1 MTLKESLG
9 LLRGVKDKE
18 LMHYASSL
26 SFHTMLSLIPVLLIS
41 LSIFTQL
48 PSFKEYYGKI
58 KEFIFSSLL
67 PSQQDVIA
75 GYIET
80 FLSNTVGMGVFGFVV
95 VLFTSVMFFREYEYI
110 INKILNTNPRGI
122 WQSISAYWTLITL
135 GPLALGVSFYLSGV
149 FQKLLDSSQ
158 FTRWINI
165 LAIFPYLI
173 VWALFFATY
182 MISSG
187 RNLKTKWVLVA
198 SFVASL
204 IWYGCKSLFVFY
216 VSYNSTYL
224 SIYGSFSTILFFF
237 IWVYVSWIIFL
248 YGVKLS
254 GYLDEYKWNNSN
266 QDSKDSKEP
275 VFYCKDGKDQIA

>member
-1 MTLKESLG
+1 MQAKETLG
-9 LLRGVKDKE
+9 LLKGIKDKE

-48 PSFKEYYGKI
+48 PSFKEYYGRI

-110 INKILNTNPRGI
+110 INLILDAKPRPI

-135 GPLALGVSFYLSGV
+135 GPLALGISFYLSGV
-149 FQKLLDSSQ
+149 LQKLLNSSD

-165 LAIFPYLI
+165 LSIFPYLI

-187 RNLKTKWVLVA
+187 RSLTTKWVLLS
-198 SFVASL
+198 SFIASL
-204 IWYGCKSLFVFY
+204 VWYACKSLFVFY

-237 IWVYVSWIIFL
+237 IWIYVSWIIFL
-248 YGVKLS
+248 FGVKLC
-254 GYLDEYKWNNSN
+254 GYLEDKKGHKPQSNNPNS
-266 QDSKDSKEP
+266 QEP
-275 VFYCKDGKDQIA
+275 TPNRQETHS

>member
-1 MTLKESLG
+1 MTLKEAFG
-9 LLRGVKDKE
+9 LLKSIKDKE

-48 PSFKEYYGKI
+48 PSFKEYYGRI

-110 INKILNTNPRGI
+110 INIILKAKPRAI

-149 FQKLLDSSQ
+149 LQNLLDSSE

-165 LAIFPYLI
+165 LSIFPYLI

-187 RNLKTKWVLVA
+187 RNMSAKWVGVA

-204 IWYGCKSLFVFY
+204 VWYGCKSLFVFY

-237 IWVYVSWIIFL
+237 VWIYASWIIFL
-248 YGVKLS
+248 FGVKLS
-254 GYLDEYKWNNSN
+254 GYLDEHKGDKTQRNDTNSQEFIPN
-266 QDSKDSKEP
+266 CQET
-275 VFYCKDGKDQIA
+275 QN